1 MPVDS
6 VHSSIDS
13 AIGEAERLRNVLRK
27 GSHRQVRA
35 AGEKE
40 VVKATVLAWFHNH
53 RVSILTACDE
63 SSLSAIDSAYSEILS
78 ASEHGTARDYYRSKL
93 ANLKS
98 LLVVLRSQLLTQG
111 AGIASKTSTSDL
123 APDFAPL
130 VADKN
135 VHEILRRRWNEC
147 AVCISAGA
155 PMAATVMIGGLLEA
169 LLLARVN
176 RETNQSPIFRAKSA
190 PRDKVG
196 KTLSLKD
203 WALKNYIDVAH
214 ELGWITKAAKDISE
228 VLRDYRNYI
237 HPYKEL
243 SHSLALTSDDS
254 KLFWEVGKS
263 LSRQVIASAP

>member
-1 MPVDS
+1 
-6 VHSSIDS
+6 
-13 AIGEAERLRNVLRK
+13 
-27 GSHRQVRA
+27 
-35 AGEKE
+35 
-40 VVKATVLAWFHNH
+40 
-53 RVSILTACDE
+53 
-63 SSLSAIDSAYSEILS
+63 
-78 ASEHGTARDYYRSKL
+78 
-93 ANLKS
+93 
-98 LLVVLRSQLLTQG
+98 
-111 AGIASKTSTSDL
+111 
-123 APDFAPL
+123 
-130 VADKN
+130 
-135 VHEILRRRWNEC
+135 
-147 AVCISAGA
+147 
-155 PMAATVMIGGLLEA
+155 MAATVMIGGLLEA